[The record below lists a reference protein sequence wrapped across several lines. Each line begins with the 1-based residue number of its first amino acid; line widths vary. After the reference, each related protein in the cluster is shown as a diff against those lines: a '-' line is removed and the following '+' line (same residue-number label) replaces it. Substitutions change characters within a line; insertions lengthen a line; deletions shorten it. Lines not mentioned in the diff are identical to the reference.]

1 MNGVGGRE
9 RDDDFEDAS
18 HLLQEVIKNPI
29 GNQDYV
35 AWFQTGW
42 LQWKHFRNLP
52 EAERAFHRAV
62 RLSAPEANDYYRL
75 SIRHLAHMQY
85 LQGRHEDA
93 YQTIQRAIKAA
104 TDHDAPFDAARY
116 AARTGRTAE
125 AVALL
130 DQCIDLVPATIIT
143 MFAEEDFRA

>member
-1 MNGVGGRE
+1 
-9 RDDDFEDAS
+9 
-18 HLLQEVIKNPI
+18 
-29 GNQDYV
+29 
-35 AWFQTGW
+35 
-42 LQWKHFRNLP
+42 
-52 EAERAFHRAV
+52 
-62 RLSAPEANDYYRL
+62 
-75 SIRHLAHMQY
+75 MQY